1 MGAKDWMVFYAERD
15 VPSVLRER
23 PTLDREATE
32 RFVERLFPGHA
43 LTALDDV
50 SLLDGNPPDE
60 EVYAAVWPGAM
71 VVCSGELGI
80 DRPSTLDRRFIEEGA
95 GRTIYLHAMHSV
107 VDWFAF
113 AVWESDG
120 QLRRAL
126 SLSPDSGIVENIGDP
141 LPFEEPF
148 WAGDRPAV
156 DAEDDDDEEPYAF
169 AFHPLELGE
178 EALGTLFG
186 FVYEGPASVETIDP
200 DDIALAAF
208 ALKPRKRGL
217 FGRRR

>member
-1 MGAKDWMVFYAERD
+1 MGAKDWMVFYAEQD

-23 PTLDREATE
+23 PTLDRQATE
-32 RFVERLFPGHA
+32 QLVERLFPSHA
-43 LTALDDV
+43 PTPLGDV
-50 SLLDGNPPDE
+50 SLLEGNPPDDH
-60 EVYAAVWPGAM
+60 VYAAVWPGATI
-71 VVCSGELGI
+71 VCSGEVAV
-80 DRPSTLDRRFIEEGA
+80 DRPSTLDHRFIEAGA
-95 GRTIYLHAMHSV
+95 GRTVYLHAMHSV

-120 QLRRAL
+120 RLRRAL
-126 SLSPDSGIVENIGDP
+126 SLSPDSGILENVGDP

-148 WAGDRPAV
+148 WAGGRPAI
-156 DAEDDDDEEPYAF
+156 DSEDDEEEDPYPF
-169 AFHPLELGE
+169 PFHPLELGE

-200 DDIALAAF
+200 DDITLAAF
-208 ALKPRKRGL
+208 ALERRKRGL